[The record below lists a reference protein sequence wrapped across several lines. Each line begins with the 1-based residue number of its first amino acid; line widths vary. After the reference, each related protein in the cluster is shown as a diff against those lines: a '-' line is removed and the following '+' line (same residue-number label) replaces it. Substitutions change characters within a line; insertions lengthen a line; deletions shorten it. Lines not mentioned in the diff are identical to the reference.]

1 MSLERPQANEHS
13 LYFSKYVD
21 LVPDGDIMQMLE
33 AEFERDFAALERLT
47 AQQTHHR
54 YALDKWS
61 VLQVIGH
68 LSDSERVFAYR
79 ALRFA
84 RGDEMP
90 LAGFDEATWMRS
102 VDFDSR
108 ELPSLLEEWRSVRA
122 ASLSLYKHL
131 EPAAWL
137 RRGPAAGST
146 TSVRALAYKTLGHEL
161 HHRELLQTRYNL
173 EMLSG
178 TVLWLLEAGAFSS
191 NPNRAAD

>member
-21 LVPDGDIMQMLE
+21 LVPSGDITQMLE

-47 AQQTHHR
+47 AQQAQHR
-54 YALDKWS
+54 YEPDKWS
-61 VLQVIGH
+61 VLEVIGH
-68 LSDSERVFAYR
+68 LSDVERVFTYR

-84 RGDEMP
+84 RDHDTP
-90 LAGFDEATWMRS
+90 LSEFDENAWMQ
-102 VDFDSR
+102 VANFDSR
-108 ELPSLLEEWRSVRA
+108 SLASLLNEWRSVRA

-131 EPAAWL
+131 EPNAWL

-161 HHRELLQTRYNL
+161 HHRLLLRTRYNL
-173 EMLSG
+173 EM
-178 TVLWLLEAGAFSS
+178 
-191 NPNRAAD
+191 

>member
-1 MSLERPQANEHS
+1 MNHERPPASEYAPYFS
-13 LYFSKYVD
+13 LYTD
-21 LVPDGDIMQMLE
+21 RVPDGDITQMLE
-33 AEFERDFAALERLT
+33 VEFERDFAALAGLT
-47 AQQTHHR
+47 AQQAHHR
-54 YALDKWS
+54 YAPDKWS

-84 RGDEMP
+84 RGDETP

-108 ELPSLLEEWRSVRA
+108 ELPSLLEEWRSVRTA
-122 ASLSLYKHL
+122 TLSLFKYL

-146 TSVRALAYKTLGHEL
+146 TSVRALAYMTLGHEL

-173 EMLSG
+173 EILSG
-178 TVLWLLEAGAFSS
+178 TVL
-191 NPNRAAD
+191 